1 MFILEVTYTAPM
13 ERVEAALP
21 DHLAWLEKQY
31 AAGYLLA
38 SGRKVPRDG
47 GIMLAVAPDRATIE
61 AVAASDPFVTAEVC
75 EYRITEFIP
84 TQTAPLLAQYRE
96 QPPA

>member
-1 MFILEVTYTAPM
+1 MFVLEVTYTAPI

-21 DHLAWLEKQY
+21 DHIAWLEKQY
-31 AAGYLLA
+31 AAGYFLA

-61 AVAASDPFVTAEVC
+61 AVAATDPFVTADVC
-75 EYRITEFIP
+75 EYRITEFVP
-84 TQTAPLLAQYRE
+84 TQTAQGLEQYRE